1 MTSTA
6 SALSPTA
13 SAMAPLAAPPA
24 TADRLV
30 PLPTFT
36 AAPASFA
43 VGVSLAWVAPYGT
56 RRPAHGPS
64 LALGGEE
71 RGGGLRRD

>member
-13 SAMAPLAAPPA
+13 SAMAPLDPPAA
-24 TADRLV
+24 TADRSV
-30 PLPTFT
+30 PLPALT

-43 VGVSLAWVAPYGT
+43 VGVSLAWVAPCGT
-56 RRPAHGPS
+56 EAV
-64 LALGGEE
+64 
-71 RGGGLRRD
+71 